1 MNVMNY
7 NNITSSSIIVII
19 TAKGYY
25 ILPFLILHVTTF
37 FVTVC

>member
-7 NNITSSSIIVII
+7 SNITSSSIIVII
-19 TAKGYY
+19 IAKDYL
-25 ILPFLILHVTTF
+25 ILPSLILHVTTF

>member
-19 TAKGYY
+19 IAKDYY
-25 ILPFLILHVTTF
+25 ILPSLILHVTTF